1 MSTTVVVMP
10 PARIDG
16 PPRNGRLAGPYLA
29 ADLAARSARM
39 RGERVV
45 TTAGVE
51 VRESVRTWAEQEGID
66 AEKLAAAGR
75 DEFIDALDAAR
86 IRYDVFLDPLTP
98 EYQRGVTTLAANLTE
113 AGRIP
118 LRKRTML
125 VCADCAARATAE
137 RCARC
142 GGQPEPV
149 QVAVPILSIEDYR
162 QELTEIWL
170 RASLPTQARHALT
183 NHLERR
189 LPDVPIAYP
198 TDWGLEGTGPHEGL
212 RLDPDAELGL
222 ATAYGVA
229 QALHPGSVGFEDTAE
244 AWSEATSLWHFN
256 TFEACYNFTILWP
269 TLYLATGMPPET
281 LTGIQIT

>member
-1 MSTTVVVMP
+1 MSATVFVMP

-16 PPRNGRLAGPYLA
+16 LPRTGPLAGPYLA
-29 ADLAARSARM
+29 ADIAARSARR

-45 TTAGVE
+45 ATAGVDI
-51 VRESVRTWAEQEGID
+51 RESVRACAEQEGID

-75 DEFIDALDAAR
+75 DEFIDALDAAS
-86 IRYDVFLDPLTP
+86 IRYDVFLDPLSP
-98 EYQRGVTTLAANLTE
+98 EYRRGVTTLAANLTE

-125 VCADCAARATAE
+125 VCAGCAARTTTE
-137 RCARC
+137 GCTRC
-142 GGQPEPV
+142 GDDPRPV

-170 RASLPTQARHALT
+170 RASLPTLARQALS

-198 TDWGLEGTGPHEGL
+198 TDWGLDGTGPHEGL
-212 RLDPDAELGL
+212 RLDPAAEIGL

-244 AWSEATSLWHFN
+244 AWSEAGSLWHFN
-256 TFEACYNFTILWP
+256 TFDTCYNFTILWP
-269 TLYLATGMPPET
+269 ALYLATGMPPKT
-281 LTGIQIT
+281 LTGVQIT